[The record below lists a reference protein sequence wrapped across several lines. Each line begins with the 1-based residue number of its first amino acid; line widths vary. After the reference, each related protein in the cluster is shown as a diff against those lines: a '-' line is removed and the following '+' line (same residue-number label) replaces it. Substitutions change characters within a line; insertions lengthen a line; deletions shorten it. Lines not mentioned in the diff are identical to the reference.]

1 MVYDDGT
8 TTRLAEHHY
17 LMTTTTANAVGVMRH
32 LEYLLQVVWPEL
44 RVAVTS
50 VTEQWAAMALAGPN
64 CRKVLERA
72 VEGCDVSDATLPY
85 MGFAAGRIAGAP
97 VRIFR
102 ISFSGERSFEINV
115 PADYGR
121 TVWEALMAAGRE
133 IGITPY
139 GLEAMGVMRIE
150 KGHVTGAELDGNTTA
165 EDVGL
170 GRMVSPHKAD
180 FIGRHALKR
189 PGLTDPKRPRLV
201 GFVPVD
207 GVTRLRAGSQIVA
220 DARTPPPVQM
230 IGRLTSVAT
239 SPTLGYPIALGLL
252 EGGLA
257 RKGETLQ
264 SVFPMRGEVTPVR
277 VVDSVFYDP
286 KGERLRG

>member
-1 MVYDDGT
+1 
-8 TTRLAEHHY
+8 
-17 LMTTTTANAVGVMRH
+17 
-32 LEYLLQVVWPEL
+32 
-44 RVAVTS
+44 
-50 VTEQWAAMALAGPN
+50 
-64 CRKVLERA
+64 
-72 VEGCDVSDATLPY
+72 
-85 MGFAAGRIAGAP
+85 
-97 VRIFR
+97 
-102 ISFSGERSFEINV
+102 
-115 PADYGR
+115 
-121 TVWEALMAAGRE
+121 MAAGRE

-170 GRMVSPHKAD
+170 GRMLSPHKAD

-220 DARTPPPVQM
+220 DARTPPPVPM

-264 SVFPMRGEVTPVR
+264 AVFPMRGEVTPVR